1 MKLVSLLQQARFS
14 ARLSSIAVAPTGSR
28 LTSPSAL
35 GWLSRCQAPG
45 SNSRR
50 TWASDA
56 KAAEVTVADA
66 PQEDGANGKVEVGG
80 KAVRR
85 GTTSQGPDVHD
96 SPDIAR
102 SIFDAVWR
110 RLERE
115 HGRANLRFPSTI
127 VYLNGAPGS
136 GKGTMAKYFVN
147 ELHLNHIATSS
158 LLQTP
163 EAQKMKS
170 TSMLVNDSD
179 VIYAVFSSLLN
190 SKHRHGVVVDGFP
203 RTRVQVEVIKQL
215 QQRMAELHREFFHTD
230 LATHFPRP
238 KFHVVM
244 LYIGE
249 EESVK
254 RQMKRGEQVEEH
266 NARVEASGEGRKVE
280 NRTTDI
286 DETLARKRYRIFREE
301 GYEPI
306 RTLRS
311 LFNYHF
317 IAADGS
323 IEEVRARVMR
333 EFAYQSSLELSDATF
348 ARLQTLPSAESIS
361 LHFRAN
367 LVKELDQYE
376 ARSPEL
382 VDECITIIQRD
393 FLPQIRLCQSSGR
406 AVVKSYHDIFQER
419 TRALRIVVAILAER
433 GFEVSVRR
441 DEVHIPREVD
451 EHNRILNYTR
461 KYVLFDIMFPKAKI

>member
-1 MKLVSLLQQARFS
+1 MKLVSLLHQARFS

-35 GWLSRCQAPG
+35 GWLSRCQALG

-179 VIYAVFSSLLN
+179 
-190 SKHRHGVVVDGFP
+190 
-203 RTRVQVEVIKQL
+203 VEVIKQL